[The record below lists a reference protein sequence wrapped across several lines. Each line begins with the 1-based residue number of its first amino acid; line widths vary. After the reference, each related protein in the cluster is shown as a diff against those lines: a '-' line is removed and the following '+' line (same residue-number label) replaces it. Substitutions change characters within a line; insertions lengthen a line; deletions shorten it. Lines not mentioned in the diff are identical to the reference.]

1 MDESYPEKVLRLKR
15 NKLRVN
21 RIYRHYTTMLDS
33 NPNILSQ
40 LWFADSYEHV
50 RRIYDSNRESAWC
63 SVDYSHEIFLD
74 DAEYRLDKW
83 ERHQADNN

>member
-1 MDESYPEKVLRLKR
+1 MEESYEEKVLRLKR

-21 RIYRHYTTMLDS
+21 RIYRHYTTMLEV

-40 LWFADSYEHV
+40 LWFADSLSHV
-50 RRIYDSNRESAWC
+50 KRIYDNHKESSWC

-74 DAEYRLDKW
+74 DAEY
-83 ERHQADNN
+83 